1 MAEDYIK
8 MAEDYVNKYTQN
20 PGLLSDV
27 NYNDSRLTDIKN
39 EQAQKENEMT
49 NEYNQMINSSDKF
62 YNE

>member
-8 MAEDYVNKYTQN
+8 TAEDYVNNYTKN

-39 EQAQKENEMT
+39 EQQQVRPMETAIGT
-49 NEYNQMINSSDKF
+49 LSSNSKKKMS
-62 YNE
+62 

>member
-8 MAEDYVNKYTQN
+8 TAEDYVNNYTKN

-39 EQAQKENEMT
+39 EQQQKENE
-49 NEYNQMINSSDKF
+49 
-62 YNE
+62 